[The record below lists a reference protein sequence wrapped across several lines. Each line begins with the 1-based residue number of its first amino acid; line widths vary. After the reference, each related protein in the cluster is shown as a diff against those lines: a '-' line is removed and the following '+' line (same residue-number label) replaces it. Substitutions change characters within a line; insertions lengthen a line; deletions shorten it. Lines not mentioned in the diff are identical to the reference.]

1 MGRPPKKDFSAWID
15 HIQNLIYNQI
25 GVTVLDNNTVSFRD
39 RLTIDRYLI
48 ITEMNYWKVRQKA
61 AENKALKIYDIAAEL
76 LNLSTSHTTKSPA
89 QATPEDVTLKIHN
102 MVANHFKNAALIA
115 MKLPTEE
122 SEEIF
127 KDLSDFGKQVASGK
141 TPKSYSHKVFVGRAI
156 SNFLSENRWPKRSE
170 LSTYLQDLR
179 RPIKPASMDLCLEY
193 FGVRDFVR
201 DNQKG

>member
-25 GVTVLDNNTVSFRD
+25 GVTVLDNNTVSHRD
-39 RLTIDRYLI
+39 MLVIDRYSI
-48 ITEMNYWKVRQKA
+48 VTEIDYWRIRKNNRGC
-61 AENKALKIYDIAAEL
+61 D
-76 LNLSTSHTTKSPA
+76 
-89 QATPEDVTLKIHN
+89 TPDEVTLEMHDK
-102 MVANHFKNAALIA
+102 VATHFKNAALIA

-156 SNFLSENRWPKRSE
+156 SNFLSEERWPKRSE